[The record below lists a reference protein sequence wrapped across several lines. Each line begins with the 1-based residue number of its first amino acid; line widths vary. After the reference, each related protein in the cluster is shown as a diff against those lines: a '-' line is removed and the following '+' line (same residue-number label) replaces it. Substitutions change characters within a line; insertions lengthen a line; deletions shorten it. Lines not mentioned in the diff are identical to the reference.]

1 VVIRE
6 RDATGTLLR
15 ESTLESLGPR
25 VVSGP
30 ADLPS
35 TWTDPNGPWAP
46 EIGPLSSFFN
56 SQLSALVKLYV
67 QFKPLPQATVIEV
80 AEVGPPALPT
90 PTAVIGAV
98 VACPT
103 SETTRWETGL
113 QVQSSQI
120 STLEGYLDGGSPV
133 PLLAPDTTYTI
144 TAGYDITTTEADGTT
159 TPYTG
164 VRQGFTFSTDAAPPP
179 KLDPWVMSCSPANNE
194 ENVFY
199 DDPVTVVFNDQEA
212 IQLWGAYGD
221 RLVLD
226 LRAADGLND
235 PTSSVSTTVS
245 VSGFGPAGYDSLLQ
259 MVEDGKLPCVGASTA
274 YQNQQYTADVQL
286 RPAMAYTLDIVTDPA
301 APAPADG
308 QPQVPLYR
316 TRFTTS
322 KFPSLQAL
330 AAALGASSI
339 AHRHLSGTLST
350 LTPPAGG
357 HSAGAS
363 DQDIQSAFLAAG
375 EQALPAPS
383 DSSITIY
390 WTPGSGGAYV
400 PYCLLLDCTEPLW
413 RTRQEPTLVPVDP
426 SDPSFTVVQIAP
438 ATALEVVETGGSN
451 IAGYLY
457 STSGTRTIAFL
468 VPGFAPPAAGTTVTL
483 ALHRP
488 ASAAFGV
495 ADAVAT
501 IVAVTI
507 GPQAPWESDHV

>member
-1 VVIRE
+1 
-6 RDATGTLLR
+6 
-15 ESTLESLGPR
+15 
-25 VVSGP
+25 
-30 ADLPS
+30 
-35 TWTDPNGPWAP
+35 
-46 EIGPLSSFFN
+46 
-56 SQLSALVKLYV
+56 
-67 QFKPLPQATVIEV
+67 
-80 AEVGPPALPT
+80 
-90 PTAVIGAV
+90 
-98 VACPT
+98 
-103 SETTRWETGL
+103 
-113 QVQSSQI
+113 
-120 STLEGYLDGGSPV
+120 
-133 PLLAPDTTYTI
+133 
-144 TAGYDITTTEADGTT
+144 
-159 TPYTG
+159 
-164 VRQGFTFSTDAAPPP
+164 
-179 KLDPWVMSCSPANNE
+179 
-194 ENVFY
+194 
-199 DDPVTVVFNDQEA
+199 
-212 IQLWGAYGD
+212 
-221 RLVLD
+221 
-226 LRAADGLND
+226 
-235 PTSSVSTTVS
+235 
-245 VSGFGPAGYDSLLQ
+245 
-259 MVEDGKLPCVGASTA
+259 
-274 YQNQQYTADVQL
+274 
-286 RPAMAYTLDIVTDPA
+286 
-301 APAPADG
+301 
-308 QPQVPLYR
+308 VPLYR